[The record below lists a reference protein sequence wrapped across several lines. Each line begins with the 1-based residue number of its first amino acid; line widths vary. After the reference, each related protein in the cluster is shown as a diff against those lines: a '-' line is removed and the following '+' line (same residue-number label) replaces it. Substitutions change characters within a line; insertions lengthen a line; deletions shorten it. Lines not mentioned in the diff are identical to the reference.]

1 MNKIAEIRK
10 IIIQYIASG
19 NIDPNNEGEVEK
31 FSELLRTLYITE
43 ST

>member
-1 MNKIAEIRK
+1 MSKISDIRK

-19 NIDPNNEGEVEK
+19 NIDPDNDKEVER
-31 FSELLRTLYITE
+31 FSELIRQLELR

>member
-10 IIIQYIASG
+10 LVIQYIASG
-19 NIDPNNEGEVEK
+19 NIDPNNEKEIEK
-31 FSELLRTLYITE
+31 FSELIRVLDLR